1 MSRRT
6 SKAKKLAST
15 KKRKKLLLA
24 KRRKQTQE
32 KHKKS
37 DSKIFKQ
44 QASDNLVGQLKQQET
59 PTFDRSAWQ
68 TSQPSKNIS
77 HSPMQGAVLNGKV
90 LKVDFDKTAWGPPS
104 EDIVEVPEPIP
115 KIESIKAGFDPIAWT
130 PPNVEKNEEITTVDT
145 GKCSG

>member
-77 HSPMQGAVLNGKV
+77 HSPMQSAVLNGKT
-90 LKVDFDKTAWGPPS
+90 LKVEFDKNAWEPPNENIS
-104 EDIVEVPEPIP
+104 GIPALIP
-115 KIESIKAGFDPIAWT
+115 KTESIKAGFNPTAWT
-130 PPNVEKNEEITTVDT
+130 PPNAEKNEEITTVDT